1 MGKYLFSHGSQ
12 GVFEFIK
19 PILLPVFLG
28 IFWKLGF
35 NAVIAGKLFI
45 FLVSFLTLT
54 FLYLSAKE
62 IFNKKA
68 GIIASIILFL
78 NPLFFLF
85 MYRIYTEMM
94 SVCFI
99 LGSVFF
105 MIKFSKQDK
114 NYFLVLSAL
123 FCALAFFSKYPNIL
137 LALIL
142 NLFLL
147 SICYKKRKISYLF
160 WFNIILLAFLL
171 PFLIL
176 NYIYTGDALYLV
188 NAGQE
193 YYKENLG
200 VLYSFK
206 TFPGI
211 PKLFFENTDLL
222 YFKSIFYL
230 FNILLQLMLLGAY

>member
-1 MGKYLFSHGSQ
+1 MKSRKLLRNKAVLWLFLGFFIIYLYFLINFKEYDNVWWDGASYIGMGKYLFSHGSQ

-105 MIKFSKQDK
+105 MIKFSKQD
-114 NYFLVLSAL
+114 
-123 FCALAFFSKYPNIL
+123 
-137 LALIL
+137 
-142 NLFLL
+142 
-147 SICYKKRKISYLF
+147 
-160 WFNIILLAFLL
+160 
-171 PFLIL
+171 
-176 NYIYTGDALYLV
+176 
-188 NAGQE
+188 
-193 YYKENLG
+193 
-200 VLYSFK
+200 
-206 TFPGI
+206 
-211 PKLFFENTDLL
+211 
-222 YFKSIFYL
+222 
-230 FNILLQLMLLGAY
+230 